1 MSPRDGE
8 ISLFFFFIH
17 QKARMADT
25 ISATTV
31 VTAEQ
36 IIPKPR
42 SPRNTRS
49 REAFNIEEN
58 ARKSKG
64 VLLSPT
70 LFRPLER
77 ELNMKT
83 KGTPRNVIERYQV
96 VLSRMDVGVSIR
108 QRMERE
114 RMNPTTATTEPEM
127 IPRTRVVPLSFLSL
141 AISLAPKASLIS
153 IPAPIVIPETRR
165 MTIFITGAAIPSA
178 AKASSPIK
186 RPAIMESTALYIS
199 CIRFP
204 KSSGTAYFTRWPK
217 GLPFVMSSILT
228 VYLV

>member
-1 MSPRDGE
+1 MSPMDGE

-31 VTAEQ
+31 VTAEHM
-36 IIPKPR
+36 IPKPR

-96 VLSRMDVGVSIR
+96 VLSRMDGGVSIR
-108 QRMERE
+108 
-114 RMNPTTATTEPEM
+114 
-127 IPRTRVVPLSFLSL
+127 
-141 AISLAPKASLIS
+141 
-153 IPAPIVIPETRR
+153 
-165 MTIFITGAAIPSA
+165 
-178 AKASSPIK
+178 
-186 RPAIMESTALYIS
+186 
-199 CIRFP
+199 
-204 KSSGTAYFTRWPK
+204 
-217 GLPFVMSSILT
+217 
-228 VYLV
+228 